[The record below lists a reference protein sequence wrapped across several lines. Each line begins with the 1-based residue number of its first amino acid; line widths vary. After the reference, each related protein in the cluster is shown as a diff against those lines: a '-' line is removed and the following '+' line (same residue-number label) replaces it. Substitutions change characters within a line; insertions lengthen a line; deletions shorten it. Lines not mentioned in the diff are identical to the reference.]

1 MKKGGNS
8 PRILFITGTDT
19 GVGKTLLTGLLL
31 HHLRENG
38 VRARAAKPFC
48 SGGTQDV
55 VFLNEIQSGELTL
68 RQINPFYFSEPVAPL
83 VAGRKHNKLVRLP
96 QVLTHL
102 RKLSA
107 GCELLLVEGS
117 GGLLVPLGEGYSV
130 ADLIA
135 HLGCDVLV
143 AAQNKLGTINHTL
156 LTVRCLQNF
165 MRPRNQ
171 WVKNIKVVLM
181 NRGRTDESC
190 STNGKILRELLA
202 PVPLLELPFLGRNAF
217 SVTVVKKKCKKI
229 AKTLASIFE

>member
-19 GVGKTLLTGLLL
+19 GAGKTLLTGLLL
-31 HHLRENG
+31 HHLRESG
-38 VRARAAKPFC
+38 VRALAAKPFC
-48 SGGTQDV
+48 SGGTRDV
-55 VFLNEIQSGELTL
+55 VFLNEIQNRELTR
-68 RQINPFYFSEPVAPL
+68 RQINPFYFRDPVAPL
-83 VAGRKHNKLVRLP
+83 VAGRQRNKLVPLP

-107 GCELLLVEGS
+107 GCEVLLVEGS

-135 HLGCDVLV
+135 HLDCEVLV

-156 LTVRCLQNF
+156 LTVRGLQNF
-165 MRPRNQ
+165 MNSRRQ
-171 WVKNIKVVLM
+171 GGKNIKVVLM
-181 NRGRTDESC
+181 NHGHTDESC
-190 STNGKILRELLA
+190 SANGKILRELLA
-202 PVPLLELPFLGRNAF
+202 PVPLLEVPFLGRNAS
-217 SVTVVKKKCKKI
+217 SVTVVQKKCKKI